1 MDRIGCN
8 ESVAYCCQVII
19 LKGIEHW
26 PGNMRSKW
34 IITRNEFNAISMKL
48 PCFWNLYINSLQV
61 HDSPSTKN
69 TNIKSDLSSQAMT
82 FLETSILVLLFAA
95 LSATSQRVCDP
106 VCQAKEPFNCN
117 NPQTFNQSDFAK
129 NFTFGA
135 ATSAYQV
142 WSL

>member
-48 PCFWNLYINSLQV
+48 PCFWNLLYKLP
-61 HDSPSTKN
+61 PSSRFSISKIQTSKV
-69 TNIKSDLSSQAMT
+69 ISQAMT